1 MMKKFLLSLTT
12 AIAFNCLCFVG
23 QASAVQYTPNFKGT
37 EITEFVN
44 IVGKNLKKTMVVD
57 PNVRGKINVRSYD
70 LLSEK
75 QYYQFFLNVLEVYGY
90 AAVKMDNNVIKII
103 RNKDAKTAA
112 IPVVGNNSN
121 ILGDEMVTRVVEV
134 KNVTV
139 RELVPLLRQLSD
151 QAGGGNVV
159 NYDPANVIMLTGTA
173 STVNRLVKIIERVDR
188 AGDQD
193 VEIIK
198 LTYASAGEMVRIIEA
213 MNKPT
218 SGKSGQP
225 TFLIPKIV
233 ADERSN
239 SVIVSGEIK
248 ARERVIRLV
257 KRLDSEL
264 KSNGNTRVYYLKYS
278 KAEDL
283 VKVLQGVSDSIASE
297 KKSGKTKGRSSS
309 KKRDVSIEAH
319 ESTNA
324 LVITAQP
331 DMLRSLE
338 EVIRQLDQRRAQVLV
353 EAIIVEVFESDGVS
367 LGLQWGNKE
376 IGFTQFNNGTTSI
389 SAVAA
394 GAKAAQETQGEI
406 VPAVFASDTG
416 EKISEEYRKNS
427 VEGDFSLLGAAL
439 GSATGLVTG
448 IAKGDWGAILQA
460 VSTDTNSNI
469 LATPSITTLDNEEA
483 YFIVGQEVPI
493 ITGSATGTNNTNPFQ
508 TVDRQEVGIK
518 LRVTPQV
525 NEGNAVQ
532 LVIEQEVSSVSGT
545 TGVDISINKRE
556 IKTTVMTDSGD
567 TVILGGLIDED
578 VQESV
583 QKVPILGDIPII
595 GHLFKSTKS
604 TTRKRN
610 LMVFLRATI
619 VRDSALMTE
628 ISESKYNFIRADQI
642 RRQEEG
648 LSLMSDENMPILPE
662 WQDSLTLPPSFKE
675 YQEKLDD
682 KNVELSKPPEK
693 NVELPRTVENDIEIS
708 KSVENDIEISK
719 SVENDTE
726 ISKSVENDIEI
737 PKPPTDLEEKQ

>member
-1 MMKKFLLSLTT
+1 MMKKFLLILTT
-12 AIAFNCLCFVG
+12 AIAFNYLCFVA
-23 QASAVQYTPNFKGT
+23 QASAAQYSPNFKGT

-44 IVGKNLKKTMVVD
+44 IVGKNLKKTMIVD

-70 LLSEK
+70 LLTK
-75 QYYQFFLNVLEVYGY
+75 DQYYQFFLNVLEVYGY
-90 AAVKMDNNVIKII
+90 AAVEMDNNIVKII

-112 IPVVGNNSN
+112 IPVIGDNSN
-121 ILGDEMVTRVVEV
+121 IMGDEMVTRVVEV

-193 VEIIK
+193 VQIIK
-198 LTYASAGEMVRIIEA
+198 LKYASAGEMVRIIEA

-218 SGKSGQP
+218 SGKAGQP

-233 ADERSN
+233 ADDRSN
-239 SVIVSGEIK
+239 SVIVSGEVK
-248 ARERVIRLV
+248 ARERVVRLV

-264 KSNGNTRVYYLKYS
+264 ESSGNTRVYYLKYS
-278 KAEDL
+278 KSEDL

-297 KKSGKTKGRSSS
+297 TKGTTTKGRTTG

-338 EVIRQLDQRRAQVLV
+338 AVIRQLDVRRAQVLV
-353 EAIIVEVFESDGVS
+353 EAIIVEVYETDGVN
-367 LGLQWGNKE
+367 LGVQWYNEAG
-376 IGFTQFNNGTTSI
+376 GFTQFTNGPASI
-389 SAVAA
+389 SSIAA
-394 GAKAAQETQGEI
+394 GAQAAE
-406 VPAVFASDTG
+406 G
-416 EKISEEYRKNS
+416 EKGSTIIKEN
-427 VEGDFSLLGAAL
+427 GDTVVNPDQNGDYSILAQVLGNVS
-439 GSATGLVTG
+439 GMMFG
-448 IAKGDWGAILQA
+448 IAKNDWGAIVQA
-460 VSTDTNSNI
+460 VSSDTNSNV

-493 ITGSATGTNNTNPFQ
+493 ITGSATGSNNANPFQ

-532 LVIEQEVSSVSGT
+532 LTIEQESSSVSGN

-556 IKTTVMTDSGD
+556 IKTTVMADSGD

-595 GHLFKSTKS
+595 GHLFKSTS
-604 TTRKRN
+604 NSTRKRN

-628 ISESKYNFIRADQI
+628 ISESKYNYIRADQI
-642 RRQEEG
+642 RKHEEG
-648 LSLMSDENMPILPE
+648 LSLMSNENMPILPQ
-662 WQDSLTLPPSFKE
+662 WQDNLTLPPSFDE
-675 YQEKLDD
+675 YQKKL
-682 KNVELSKPPEK
+682 EEK
-693 NVELPRTVENDIEIS
+693 NIDL
-708 KSVENDIEISK
+708 
-719 SVENDTE
+719 
-726 ISKSVENDIEI
+726 
-737 PKPPTDLEEKQ
+737 PKPPTATEGVPTEDKH

>member
-1 MMKKFLLSLTT
+1 MMKQFLLILTT
-12 AIAFNCLCFVG
+12 AIAINCLCFVG
-23 QASAVQYTPNFKGT
+23 QASAAQYSPNFKGT

-44 IVGKNLKKTMVVD
+44 IVGKNLKKTMIVD

-90 AAVKMDNNVIKII
+90 AAVEMDNNIVKII

-112 IPVVGNNSN
+112 IPVIGNKSN
-121 ILGDEMVTRVVEV
+121 IIGDEMVTRVVEV

-198 LTYASAGEMVRIIEA
+198 LKYASAGEMVRIIEA

-218 SGKSGQP
+218 GGKAGQP

-233 ADERSN
+233 ADDRSN
-239 SVIVSGEIK
+239 SVIVSGEVK
-248 ARERVIRLV
+248 ARERVARLV

-264 KSNGNTRVYYLKYS
+264 ESNGNTRVYYLKYS

-297 KKSGKTKGRSSS
+297 AKTAKTKTRSSN
-309 KKRDVSIEAH
+309 KREVSIEAH

-338 EVIRQLDQRRAQVLV
+338 AVIRQLDVRRAQVLV

-367 LGLQWGNKE
+367 LGVQWYNEDG
-376 IGFTQFNNGTTSI
+376 GFHQFTNGPASI
-389 SAVAA
+389 SSVAA
-394 GAKAAQETQGEI
+394 GVQAAEGE
-406 VPAVFASDTG
+406 
-416 EKISEEYRKNS
+416 
-427 VEGDFSLLGAAL
+427 EGNTVTTIDSNGNPVTTTNPSTDGDYSILAQVLGNVS
-439 GSATGLVTG
+439 GMMFG
-448 IAKGDWGAILQA
+448 IAKNDWGAIVNA
-460 VSTDTNSNI
+460 VSSDTNSNI

-493 ITGSATGTNNTNPFQ
+493 ITGSQTGSNNSNPFQ

-532 LVIEQEVSSVSGT
+532 LIIEQEVSSVSGT

-556 IKTTVMTDSGD
+556 IKTTVMAESGD
-567 TVILGGLIDED
+567 TVVLGGLIDED

-583 QKVPILGDIPII
+583 QKVPILGDIPIL
-595 GHLFKSTKS
+595 GHLFKSTS
-604 TTRKRN
+604 NSTRKRN
-610 LMVFLRATI
+610 LMVFLRSTI

-628 ISESKYNFIRADQI
+628 ISESKYNYIRADQI
-642 RRQEEG
+642 RKHEEG
-648 LSLMSDENMPILPE
+648 LSLMSNENMPILPQ
-662 WQDSLTLPPSFKE
+662 WQDKLTLPPSFDE
-675 YQEKLDD
+675 YQQKLEEKGT
-682 KNVELSKPPEK
+682 EL
-693 NVELPRTVENDIEIS
+693 
-708 KSVENDIEISK
+708 
-719 SVENDTE
+719 
-726 ISKSVENDIEI
+726 
-737 PKPPTDLEEKQ
+737 PKPPTSTEGVAVEEKQ

>member
-1 MMKKFLLSLTT
+1 MKKAETPIMMKKFLLVLTT
-12 AIAFNCLCFVG
+12 TIAFNCLCFVG
-23 QASAVQYTPNFKGT
+23 QASAAQHSPNFKGT

-44 IVGKNLKKTMVVD
+44 IVGKTLKKTMIID

-70 LLSEK
+70 LLTEE

-90 AAVKMDNNVIKII
+90 AAVAKDNNIIKII

-112 IPVVGNNSN
+112 IPVIGSDSN
-121 ILGDEMVTRVVEV
+121 IVGDEMVTRVVEV

-198 LTYASAGEMVRIIEA
+198 LKYASAGEMVRIIEA
-213 MNKPT
+213 MNKPS
-218 SGKSGQP
+218 SGKAGQP

-233 ADERSN
+233 ADDRSN
-239 SVIVSGEIK
+239 SVIVSGEVK

-264 KSNGNTRVYYLKYS
+264 KSSGNTRVYRLKYS

-283 VKVLQGVSDSIASE
+283 VKVLQGVSDSISSE
-297 KKSGKTKGRSSS
+297 SSTTKTKSRSSS
-309 KKRDVSIEAH
+309 KKRDVSIDAH
-319 ESTNA
+319 ESTNS
-324 LVITAQP
+324 LIITAQP

-338 EVIRQLDQRRAQVLV
+338 EVIRQLDVRRAQVLI
-353 EAIIVEVFESDGVS
+353 EAIIVEVYETEGVS
-367 LGLQWGNKE
+367 LGVQWYNEAG
-376 IGFTQFNNGTTSI
+376 GFTQFTNGPASI
-389 SAVAA
+389 SSVAA
-394 GAKAAQETQGEI
+394 GAKAAESIQGDWVPPVFSPSNGEQVSPGFYQSSTQGDYSI
-406 VPAVFASDTG
+406 LAQV
-416 EKISEEYRKNS
+416 
-427 VEGDFSLLGAAL
+427 LGNVS
-439 GSATGLVTG
+439 GMMFG
-448 IAKGDWGAILQA
+448 IAKNDWGAIVQA
-460 VSTDTNSNI
+460 VSSDTNSNV

-493 ITGSATGTNNTNPFQ
+493 LTGSTSSSNNSNPFQ
-508 TVDRQEVGIK
+508 TVERQEVGIK

-532 LVIEQEVSSVSGT
+532 LTIEQETSSVSGN

-556 IKTTVMTDSGD
+556 IKTTVMADSGD
-567 TVILGGLIDED
+567 TIILGGLIDED

-583 QKVPILGDIPII
+583 QKVPLLGDIPFI
-595 GHLFKSTKS
+595 GHLFKSTTN

-619 VRDSALMTE
+619 VRDAGLMAE

-642 RRQEEG
+642 RKHEEG
-648 LSLMSDENMPILPE
+648 LSLMNNENMPILPQ
-662 WQDSLTLPPSFKE
+662 WQDNLTLPPSFE
-675 YQEKLDD
+675 DYQEKLG
-682 KNVELSKPPEK
+682 EK
-693 NVELPRTVENDIEIS
+693 NIDL
-708 KSVENDIEISK
+708 
-719 SVENDTE
+719 
-726 ISKSVENDIEI
+726 
-737 PKPPTDLEEKQ
+737 PKPPIATEGVATEEKH